1 MTERNGWRWCD
12 GSGRFAAVAVTLVL
26 AAALGLVAAPAAA
39 QYLFGGPPQQR
50 GGGFFNNF
58 PFFEPFQRRPPPR
71 APQPEQP
78 RVDYSR
84 APAPEPRDEPAAR
97 NVLVL
102 GDAMADWLAYGLEQA
117 FAETPEL
124 GVIREVKPLSGLI
137 RYQAKGEPAD
147 WATAAKGIL
156 AQHSPEVIVVMLG
169 LSDRVTIRETAEK
182 AGDDS
187 DAPPADDD
195 AEAEQP
201 QVMAPE
207 KPARGTGGSAK
218 FRDERWIELYGKK
231 IDAMIAVLKGK
242 GVPVVWVGLPA
253 ILGTRSTSDMLLLDS
268 LYREAAARADITY
281 VDVWDGFVDE
291 AGRFTRQGPDFEGQT
306 RRLRTPDGVFF
317 TKAGA
322 RKLAHYAERE
332 IQRLLAAR
340 SGPIALPTGPDTPDT
355 PAAPEGPA
363 ARPLGGPIVPLVAA
377 SVSPDQLLGAPGSRP
392 LAVDALASRTL
403 TKGEPLTPPAGR
415 ADDVVWPRREAALEK
430 ARGEAPVV
438 AVTPAA
444 QPERAAR
451 PRPERTAPPQQ
462 QQQQAA
468 QQGRRIYDT
477 RPPGYAQRPPPGQMQ
492 RPMPPFFGGPTNWLS
507 DLFRR

>member
-1 MTERNGWRWCD
+1 MAERSGWR
-12 GSGRFAAVAVTLVL
+12 RFGGGHRLLAAVTTLLL
-26 AAALGLVAAPAAA
+26 ATMLGLVAAPATA
-39 QYLFGGPPQQR
+39 QYLFGGPPQR
-50 GGGFFNNF
+50 GGGGFFNNF

-84 APAPEPRDEPAAR
+84 APSPEPREEPATR
-97 NVLVL
+97 NILVL
-102 GDAMADWLAYGLEQA
+102 GDSMADWLAYGLEQA
-117 FAETPEL
+117 FTETPEL

-137 RYQAKGEPAD
+137 RYQSKGEPAD
-147 WATAAKGIL
+147 WAAAAKGL
-156 AQHSPEVIVVMLG
+156 LPKHSPDVIVVMLG
-169 LSDRVTIRETAEK
+169 LSDRVAIRD
-182 AGDDS
+182 AGDHAGEEP
-187 DAPPADDD
+187 DASAPDED
-195 AEAEQP
+195 AEAELGQ
-201 QVMAPE
+201 QAAPE
-207 KPARGTGGSAK
+207 KPARSAGGSAK
-218 FRDERWIELYGKK
+218 FRDERWIDLYGKK
-231 IDAMIAVLKGK
+231 IDAMIAVLKSK

-291 AGRFTRQGPDFEGQT
+291 AGRFTRQGPDFEGQI

-317 TKAGA
+317 TKPGA

-340 SGPIALPTGPDTPDT
+340 SGPIALPTGPATPEAA
-355 PAAPEGPA
+355 AAPEGPA
-363 ARPLGGPIVPLVAA
+363 ARPLAGPIVPLVAA
-377 SVSPDQLLGAPGSRP
+377 SVSPDHLLGGPGSR
-392 LAVDALASRTL
+392 AIVVDALVARAL

-415 ADDVVWPRREAALEK
+415 ADDGVWPRREAALEK

-438 AVTPAA
+438 ATKPAA
-444 QPERAAR
+444 SAPPAERATR
-451 PRPERTAPPQQ
+451 PRPERAAP
-462 QQQQAA
+462 QAHA
-468 QQGRRIYDT
+468 APQGRRIYDAP
-477 RPPGYAQRPPPGQMQ
+477 PPGYAQRPPPRQMQ

>member
-1 MTERNGWRWCD
+1 MAERSGWQWF
-12 GSGRFAAVAVTLVL
+12 GGRSRRLAAALTLLL
-26 AAALGLVAAPAAA
+26 AAALGLVAAPATA
-39 QYLFGGPPQQR
+39 QYLFGGPPQR

-84 APAPEPRDEPAAR
+84 APAPESREEPPAR
-97 NVLVL
+97 TILVL
-102 GDAMADWLAYGLEQA
+102 GDSMADWLAYGLEDA
-117 FAETPEL
+117 FAETPDV
-124 GVIREVKPLSGLI
+124 GIVREVKPLSGLI
-137 RYQAKGEPAD
+137 RYQPKGEPAD
-147 WATAAKGIL
+147 WAAAAKGIL

-169 LSDRVTIRETAEK
+169 LSDRVPIRETEK
-182 AGDDS
+182 AGDDAGS
-187 DAPPADDD
+187 DAAAPDED

-201 QVMAPE
+201 QIMAPE
-207 KPARGTGGSAK
+207 KPARAAGGSAK

-231 IDAMIAVLKGK
+231 IDAMIAVLKSK

-291 AGRFTRQGPDFEGQT
+291 AGRFTRQGPDFEGQI

-317 TKAGA
+317 TKPGA

-340 SGPIALPTGPDTPDT
+340 SGPIALPTGP
-355 PAAPEGPA
+355 AAPEAATTPEGPA
-363 ARPLGGPIVPLVAA
+363 ARPLVGPIVPLVAA

-438 AVTPAA
+438 ATAPAA
-444 QPERAAR
+444 PVERAAR
-451 PRPERTAPPQQ
+451 PRPERTGPPPQA
-462 QQQQAA
+462 QAT
-468 QQGRRIYDT
+468 QPQGRRIYDGA
-477 RPPGYAQRPPPGQMQ
+477 PPGYAQRPPPRQMQ
-492 RPMPPFFGGPTNWLS
+492 RPMPPPLFDGPTNWLS

>member
-1 MTERNGWRWCD
+1 MAERSGWRWF
-12 GSGRFAAVAVTLVL
+12 GGMSRRLAAALTLLL
-26 AAALGLVAAPAAA
+26 AAALGLVAAPATA
-39 QYLFGGPPQQR
+39 QYLFGGPPQR

-84 APAPEPRDEPAAR
+84 APASEPREEPPAR
-97 NVLVL
+97 TILVL
-102 GDAMADWLAYGLEQA
+102 GDSMADWLAYGLEDA
-117 FAETPEL
+117 FAETPDV
-124 GVIREVKPLSGLI
+124 GIVREVKPLSGLI
-137 RYQAKGEPAD
+137 RYQPKGEPAD
-147 WATAAKGIL
+147 WAAAAKGIL

-169 LSDRVTIRETAEK
+169 LSDRVPIRETEK
-182 AGDDS
+182 AGDDAGS
-187 DAPPADDD
+187 DAAAPDED

-201 QVMAPE
+201 QIMAPE
-207 KPARGTGGSAK
+207 KPARAAGGSAK

-231 IDAMIAVLKGK
+231 IDAMIAVLKSK

-291 AGRFTRQGPDFEGQT
+291 AGRFTRQGPDFEGQI

-317 TKAGA
+317 TKPGA

-340 SGPIALPTGPDTPDT
+340 SGPIALPTGP
-355 PAAPEGPA
+355 AAPEAATTPEGPA
-363 ARPLGGPIVPLVAA
+363 ARPLVGPIVPLVAA

-438 AVTPAA
+438 ATAPAA
-444 QPERAAR
+444 PTERTAR
-451 PRPERTAPPQQ
+451 PRPERTGPPPQA
-462 QQQQAA
+462 QAA
-468 QQGRRIYDT
+468 QQGRRIYDGA
-477 RPPGYAQRPPPGQMQ
+477 PPGYAQRPPPRQMQ
-492 RPMPPFFGGPTNWLS
+492 RPMPPPFFGGPTNWLS